1 MVYIGH
7 KLRLQPWHLQ
17 GNIDG
22 LGTVVEMAS
31 ENTGCSAIYGPKT
44 TANLQCCYC
53 YLYNDKWK
61 TETVKG
67 CL

>member
-1 MVYIGH
+1 MY
-7 KLRLQPWHLQ
+7 LQ